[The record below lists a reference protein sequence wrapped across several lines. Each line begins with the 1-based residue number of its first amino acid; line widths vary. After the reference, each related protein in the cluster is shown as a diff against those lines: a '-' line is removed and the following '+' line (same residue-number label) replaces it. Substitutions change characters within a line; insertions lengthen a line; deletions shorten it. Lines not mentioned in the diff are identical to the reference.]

1 MNVCDIVK
9 NKTNFKIGCQ
19 VRAISEGHLIGR
31 KMKCRKLKKKP
42 GKITAHFLR
51 DKITAVY
58 KATPRRADSE
68 FYLIKTVDNTVFQI
82 NY

>member
-1 MNVCDIVK
+1 MNICDIVK
-9 NKTNFKIGCQ
+9 NKSNFKIGCQ
-19 VRAISEGHLIGR
+19 VRAVSKGPLIGR
-31 KMKCRKLKKKP
+31 KIKCRKLKKKP

-51 DKITAVY
+51 DKIAAVY
-58 KATPRRADSE
+58 KATRRRADSE